1 MKAIPSFLLVQD
13 NINLDEN
20 KILNIRILKNSIW
33 EKENSVGDGTNY
45 TVHEGNLGKAILFNN
60 QIAHLYFYFS

>member
-1 MKAIPSFLLVQD
+1 MKVIPSFLLDQD

-20 KILNIRILKNSIW
+20 KILNISILKNSIW
-33 EKENSVGDGTNY
+33 EEETSVGDGIHY
-45 TVHEGNLGKAILFNN
+45 TVYKENLGKAVLFNN